1 MLCCCQETTQIC
13 RESHARAAARNPS
26 LRNAFSQTAILIR
39 TRLAVFYGTEVSVP
53 SNTSSLALLQLW
65 SFMDFFFVWFCLPDF
80 ALADTKSFQSGS
92 GRCTSS
98 RDAAGRFPSRFR
110 SSPSP
115 APPGTPQPA
124 TARLRSASR
133 NPQIPVPA
141 SETICRGLGKFSRIL
156 LVL

>member
-13 RESHARAAARNPS
+13 RESHARAAVRNPS

-39 TRLAVFYGTEVSVP
+39 TRLAVFYETEVLVP
-53 SNTSSLALLQLW
+53 SNTSSFPLLQLW
-65 SFMDFFFVWFCLPDF
+65 SFMDFLVWFCLPDF

-98 RDAAGRFPSRFR
+98 RDAACRFPSRFR
-110 SSPSP
+110 SSPSR

-124 TARLRSASR
+124 TARPRSASR
-133 NPQIPVPA
+133 NPQIPVPEN
-141 SETICRGLGKFSRIL
+141 ETLCRGLGKFSKIL